1 MTTLTYKFPDAI
13 IRVREYVAAAGA
25 KRLLGQV
32 ILHDDERL
40 THVAFEWGGD
50 LYIDYAPCAP
60 NTVAE
65 VAPWSLPYT
74 DTLVTREW
82 RTGSPNLAF
91 NALAFAEYLA
101 RLDGDDIDAI
111 VASIADAATART

>member
-1 MTTLTYKFPDAI
+1 MTTMTYVFPTAT
-13 IRVREYVAAAGA
+13 IRVREYIAEAST
-25 KRLLGQV
+25 KRLLAQV
-32 ILHDDERL
+32 ILHDDKRL
-40 THVAFEWGGD
+40 TGVAFDWGGD

-82 RTGSPNLAF
+82 RTGSPNLPF
-91 NALAFAEYLA
+91 DALAFAEYLS

-111 VASIADAATART
+111 VASVAEAATVRY